1 MSLLE
6 KQAGTVSVSSLLR
19 FLLRGPYLFELN
31 HCTVIV
37 GELKDLPEFNENDR
51 VLLDIGLDFF
61 SNYLKTASINDL

>member
-6 KQAGTVSVSSLLR
+6 KQAGTISVISLLR

-61 SNYLKTASINDL
+61 SNCLKTASINDL